1 MPLVRVFPQ
10 ENPLCQRVSCDH
22 PLKGARRE
30 GHFDMGM
37 GPCKAPGCS
46 CPSFQYTD
54 PTLLLEMRRSRTGTV
69 LPRPAHGLR
78 AIDLP
83 PPTYA
88 PAQSPYASLPPA
100 AAPVADTARR
110 EPSAQQ

>member
-1 MPLVRVFPQ
+1 MARGDPSSGVRVLPH

-22 PLKGARRE
+22 PLKGGRRE

-37 GPCKAPGCS
+37 GPCKSPGCA
-46 CPSFQYTD
+46 CVSFQYTD
-54 PTLLLEMRRSRTGTV
+54 PAFVTDMRRFPMSARSPG
-69 LPRPAHGLR
+69 ALR

-88 PAQSPYASLPPA
+88 PVASQYQAPPEGIA
-100 AAPVADTARR
+100 DENRAAP
-110 EPSAQQ
+110 